1 MTRRAKGKKVANK
14 VSMYDES
21 ETPNNPHEG
30 KIEVGPN
37 FKAVSKGN
45 YLPKKPQPIPELGLT
60 DAPTDA
66 EKGVNL
72 PSPKLAVPPHQ
83 QFYSN
88 QDSSI
93 LRP

>member
-1 MTRRAKGKKVANK
+1 
-14 VSMYDES
+14 MYDES

-30 KIEVGPN
+30 TIEVGPN
-37 FKAVSKGN
+37 FKAVSIGK
-45 YLPKKPQPIPELGLT
+45 YLAKKALPSIELGLT

-72 PSPKLAVPPHQ
+72 PSPKLAVPAHQ

-88 QDSSI
+88 QDSSA